1 MKNKILALAVF
12 FLCSM
17 GIQAQIDRST
27 QPEAG
32 PAPKINLDKPD
43 TFTLS
48 NGLKVMVVEN
58 HKLPRVSIVLTM
70 DNPPHAEGQ
79 KAGVSQLMGAML
91 GEGTKNIPKDK
102 FNEEIDYLGAR
113 VNFSSSGASAN
124 TLSKYF
130 PRVMELMAKGA

>member
-48 NGLKVMVVEN
+48 NGLKVMVC
-58 HKLPRVSIVLTM
+58 LLYTSPSPRDRTRSRM
-70 DNPPHAEGQ
+70 P
-79 KAGVSQLMGAML
+79 
-91 GEGTKNIPKDK
+91 
-102 FNEEIDYLGAR
+102 
-113 VNFSSSGASAN
+113 SSA
-124 TLSKYF
+124 
-130 PRVMELMAKGA
+130 